1 METKI
6 RVNVR
11 GYHEDRFG
19 HVNHARYLELLE
31 EARWAHLDDR
41 GLDQAFF
48 KSQGIFP
55 VVAGLTIAYRRPASA
70 GDTLEIVSKV
80 SHVGSRKIE
89 IEQQA
94 RFAETGKTCVEATVA
109 VVLVDAHTGRA
120 APITDTL
127 LTAWPDLAAAHGLP
141 SSPATDETSW

>member
-6 RVNVR
+6 QIRIR

-31 EARWAHLDDR
+31 EARWAHLDER

-48 KSQGIFP
+48 KRHGIFP

-70 GDTLEIVSKV
+70 GDTVEVVSRVKN
-80 SHVGSRKIE
+80 VGSRKIE

-94 RFAETGKTCVEATVA
+94 RFAATGKTCVEATVT
-109 VVLVDAHTGRA
+109 VVLVDAATGRA
-120 APITDTL
+120 APISAAVRK
-127 LTAWPDLAAAHGLP
+127 AWPDLAA
-141 SSPATDETSW
+141 SKDPAQATTDPTTW

>member
-41 GLDQAFF
+41 GLDHAFF
-48 KSQGIFP
+48 RSHGIFP

-70 GDTLEIVSKV
+70 GDALEITSKV
-80 SHVGSRKIE
+80 TNVGSRKIE

-94 RFAETGKTCVEATVA
+94 QFAATGKACVEATVT
-109 VVLVDAHTGRA
+109 VVLVDAKSGRA
-120 APITDTL
+120 APITDAL
-127 LTAWPDLAAAHGLP
+127 LRAWPDLGAAREDD
-141 SSPATDETSW
+141 SPHTNDATTW